1 MDKREVTKKYQIVI
15 VDDSPTIHAI
25 MKRYLE
31 ADEIEI
37 ISCMNGAQGIEYL
50 KKNRPDLIFLDI
62 IMPQKDG
69 LEVLREIRESK
80 NNAQTP
86 VIMLSSK
93 DYDQDKN
100 SAYALGA
107 TAFLSKP
114 PIKQQLQDKLNQ
126 FLSQK

>member
-1 MDKREVTKKYQIVI
+1 MEKRKIIKKYQIVI

-37 ISCMNGAQGIEYL
+37 ISCMNGAEGIEYL
-50 KKNRPDLIFLDI
+50 KTNRPDLIFLDI

-69 LEVLREIRESK
+69 LEVLREIRESE

-93 DYDQDKN
+93 DYDQDKK

-114 PIKQQLQDKLNQ
+114 PIKQQLQDKLTQ